1 MGNGADLYLFNIDI
15 NGSRSWRIA
24 SINTY
29 KAKTSNCNCW
39 MFKVSS
45 GKSAILNLITLGNSQ
60 PDLFNDFIFKTHML

>member
-45 GKSAILNLITLGNSQ
+45 GKITILNLITLGNGQ
-60 PDLFNDFIFKTHML
+60 PDCSMIFIF